1 MTVRVRQPAR
11 KPERKKVAHR
21 LPGFSLSKDEIR
33 PRLEQA
39 SDPAYWQ
46 ALYPPFSICAKSPQ
60 PHDLPPLDAT
70 TLAHYARGLD
80 QYGYFSSDSPLA
92 RTLTA
97 PLLECVEAVRKQGWP
112 PGFAYVYDELWTLWR
127 VAPIAQILTAALGN

>member
-1 MTVRVRQPAR
+1 MTVRGRQPAR
-11 KPERKKVAHR
+11 KPAQKPEQRKIRQLLAG
-21 LPGFSLSKDEIR
+21 LSLSEDEIR
-33 PRLEQA
+33 TRIKQA

-46 ALYPPFSICAKSPQ
+46 SLYPRFSICANAPQ
-60 PHDLPPLDAT
+60 PPDLPPLDAT

-97 PLLECVEAVRKQGWP
+97 
-112 PGFAYVYDELWTLWR
+112 
-127 VAPIAQILTAALGN
+127 